1 MRIIGHIMRQSNS
14 QIQNKLNSGIT
25 MSITEIILSRK
36 NLNMLRVNNKI
47 VNKPYNGFNVFDR
60 RK

>member
-36 NLNMLRVNNKI
+36 KLKHVTSKQSNCQ
-47 VNKPYNGFNVFDR
+47 
-60 RK
+60 